1 MIAKLLRVYSYLFHL
16 AICLFLLGMTVVAMM
31 STATFSLDVLPWK
44 GDELERW
51 LLWGSLAGL
60 LSVILAVTGIF
71 RFLFPVWALIV
82 VVMMIRGYLIQPY
95 SFGGKDPFYETLCLI
110 GAALLAF
117 FGSLTVFS
125 SRKRRR

>member
-1 MIAKLLRVYSYLFHL
+1 LIAKILRVYSYLFHL
-16 AICLFLLGMTVVAMM
+16 ILCFFLLGMTVIAMM
-31 STATFSLDVLPWK
+31 STATFTLDVLPWK

-51 LLWGSLAGL
+51 LLWASLAGL
-60 LSVILAVTGIF
+60 MSVVLAITGIF

-95 SFGGKDPFYETLCLI
+95 TFGGKDPFYETLWLI

-117 FGSLTVFS
+117 FGSLTVFG

>member
-16 AICLFLLGMTVVAMM
+16 VLCLFLLGMTVVAMM
-31 STATFSLDVLPWK
+31 STATFSLQALPWK

-51 LLWGSLAGL
+51 LLWGCLAGL
-60 LSVILAVTGIF
+60 LSVILAMTGTF

-82 VVMMIRGYLIQPY
+82 LVMMIRGYLIQPY
-95 SFGGKDPFYETLCLI
+95 SFGGTDPFYQTLWLI

-117 FGSLTVFS
+117 FGSLTVF
-125 SRKRRR
+125 RRAKRRR